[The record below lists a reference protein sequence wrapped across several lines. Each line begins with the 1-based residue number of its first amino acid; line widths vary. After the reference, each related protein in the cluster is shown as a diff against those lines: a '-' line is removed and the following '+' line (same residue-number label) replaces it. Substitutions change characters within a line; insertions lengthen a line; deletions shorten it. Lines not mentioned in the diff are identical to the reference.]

1 VSALVKILH
10 LLAVS
15 IWVGSVA
22 FFSFIVAPAIF
33 RTLPRHQAGDVVG
46 AIFPTYYWVGHLC
59 GALALGTLIL
69 AARSDG
75 WSAKAAAVGVFLV
88 VMLGAN
94 IYAGFVVQPKVVQV
108 KAEIR
113 EATSGGEVPPPLE
126 MKEKFDRL
134 HKLSVQ
140 LNGVVLVGGILVLI
154 MSSVGLRL

>member
-1 VSALVKILH
+1 MSALAKILH

-15 IWVGSVA
+15 LWIGSVA
-22 FFSFIVAPAIF
+22 FFSFVAAPAIF

-59 GALALGTLIL
+59 GALALGALIL

-75 WSAKAAAVGVFLV
+75 WSAKAVAAGVLLV

-94 IYAGFVVQPKVVQV
+94 IYAGFVVQPKVVTV
-108 KAEIR
+108 KTEIR
-113 EATSGGEVPPPLE
+113 QATSGGEVPPPLE
-126 MKEKFDRL
+126 MKERFDTL

-140 LNGVVLVGGILVLI
+140 LNAVVLVGGILILVI
-154 MSSVGLRL
+154 SSVGLRL